1 MRHLATLLA
10 LVCALSTVEAL
21 GQPPEGQA
29 QLLVAFDFEGD
40 SGSIATEKSGFGTQL
55 DALLGPNA
63 SLVNDAER
71 GGTVLKTGMAIG
83 WGASTLH
90 DLKLEVTQS
99 YTLSGWLKTNSNGAW
114 EHFIGRPGVGPRI
127 LNHWGYG
134 GQGITQFIVPDQVG
148 VTDVH
153 LNFGPGNAVEGVPGG
168 DGEWHHMLVSW
179 NHVTR
184 EYWGYHDGET
194 GELSDDNGLATDRT
208 LVVTH
213 EGPPGLAFSMGTD
226 PNNVSFRLEDSLIDD
241 VAFWQG
247 YATQEVAQGLFDG
260 TYTIFDAPIIF
271 PESTPLTADT
281 EPDGDVDGAD
291 FLNLQRDDPD
301 LISPAWTNQYGTGG
315 GSLVSLAAVPEPASP
330 VMLLLGMAALGWSRR
345 RY

>member
-21 GQPPEGQA
+21 GQPPVGQA

-55 DALLGPNA
+55 DALLASSA

-71 GGTVLKTGMAIG
+71 GGTVLQTGLLAG
-83 WGASTLH
+83 LGASTLH
-90 DLKLEVTQS
+90 DLKLEVFQS
-99 YTLSGWLKTNSNGAW
+99 YTLSGWLKTNSTGAW
-114 EHFIGRPGVGPRI
+114 ENFIGRPGVGPRI
-127 LNHWGYG
+127 LNHWGLG
-134 GQGITQFIVPDQVG
+134 GQGITQFKVPGQAG

-153 LNFGPGNAVEGVPGG
+153 LNLGPGNAVEGVTGG
-168 DGEWHHMLVSW
+168 DGEWHHLLVSW

-194 GELSDDNGLATDRT
+194 GLHDDNGLATDRT

-213 EGPPGLAFSMGTD
+213 EGPPGLPFSMGTD
-226 PNNVSFRLEDSLIDD
+226 PLSLSFRLEDSLIDD

-271 PESTPLTADT
+271 PETTLTADT

-291 FLNLQRDDPD
+291 FLNLQRNDPD
-301 LISPAWTNQYGTGG
+301 LISPAWANEYGTRV
-315 GSLVSLAAVPEPASP
+315 GSVLGLAAVPEPASP
-330 VMLLLGMAALGWSRR
+330 VMLLLGVAALSSSRR
-345 RY
+345 RH

>member
-10 LVCALSTVEAL
+10 FVCALSTVEAL
-21 GQPPEGQA
+21 GQPPDGQA

-55 DALLGPNA
+55 DALLSSSA

-71 GGTVLKTGMAIG
+71 GGTVLKTGLLDG
-83 WGASTLH
+83 LGASTLH

-99 YTLSGWLKTNSNGAW
+99 WTMSAWLKTNSGGAF
-114 EHFIGRPGVGPRI
+114 EHLIGRPGVGPRI
-127 LNHWGYG
+127 MNHYG
-134 GQGITQFIVPDQVG
+134 LGGVSFTQFIEPFDDPFLPFFGDHFVD
-148 VTDVH
+148 
-153 LNFGPGNAVEGVPGG
+153 FGPGDGG
-168 DGEWHHMLVSW
+168 PDGQWHHMLVTW

-184 EYWGYHDGET
+184 EFWGYFDGDT
-194 GELSDDNGLATDRT
+194 GPSGNNGDPTGRT
-208 LVVTH
+208 VVVTH
-213 EGPPGLAFSMGTD
+213 EGPPGLPFSMGTD
-226 PNNVSFRLEDSLIDD
+226 PFSSQFILEDSLIDD
-241 VAFWQG
+241 VGFWQG

-271 PESTPLTADT
+271 PESTLTADT

-291 FLNLQRDDPD
+291 FLNLQRNDPD
-301 LISPAWTNQYGTGG
+301 LISPEWTNQYGTGG
-315 GSLVSLAAVPEPASP
+315 GSLVGVAAVPEPASP
-330 VMLLLGMAALGWSRR
+330 VMLLLGVAAFGSSRR